1 MALAGMLVVRGTDY
15 DESLTVRRPLWAPG
29 AQLELAGAAADSWGW
44 TVRAVPVIPLR
55 RETFS
60 VLPEDEPAFETAPV
74 AGWLGAGIWA
84 KMW

>member
-1 MALAGMLVVRGTDY
+1 MLLVRGTDY
-15 DESLTVRRPLWAPG
+15 DEPGSAQQPLWAPG

-44 TVRAVPVIPLR
+44 TVRAVAVVPLR

-60 VLPEDEPAFETAPV
+60 VHPEEGTAFGTAPV

-84 KMW
+84 KIW